1 MMKNKT
7 ARLIITPQNRYYLT
21 GFSSSLGY
29 LFIVDKRKIL
39 YVDGRYIEAAKNGV
53 SQGVD
58 VRLLT
63 TFSAAAKE
71 VVQDYAISEIEC
83 EIDITVR
90 QKMMID
96 KALCDISLKASAEM
110 NESLLAERAVKSQ
123 SEIEN
128 IISAQRIAEM
138 AFSNIL
144 DFIHAGVTERD
155 IALRLEYDMRR
166 LGAEGVSFETI
177 AVSGANS
184 SKPHGVPTDKPIE
197 NGDFITMDFGALYGG
212 YCSDMTRT
220 VAVGYAD
227 DEMQM
232 VYETVLSAQLS
243 GIAKIAPSVAASEVD
258 AAARSVIEKA
268 GYGEYFTHSLGH
280 GVGIDIHEKPNLSPK
295 SDEILQCGNVV
306 TCEPGI
312 YMPEKFGVRIEDML
326 FVTENGCENITK
338 SEKML
343 IILK

>member
-29 LFIVDKRKIL
+29 LFIVEKKKIL
-39 YVDGRYIEAAKNGV
+39 YVDGRYIEAAKNGA
-53 SQGVD
+53 SQGVE

-63 TFSAAAKE
+63 SFSAAASE
-71 VVQDYAISEIEC
+71 VVRQYGISEIVC

-96 KALCDISLKASAEM
+96 KALCDVSVKASAEM
-110 NESLLAERAVKSQ
+110 NEGLLGERAVKSRN
-123 SEIEN
+123 EIEN
-128 IISAQRIAEM
+128 IISAQRIAEK
-138 AFSNIL
+138 AFNNIL

-166 LGAEGVSFETI
+166 LGAEGVSFDTI

-197 NGDFITMDFGALYGG
+197 NGDFVTMDFGALYGG

-227 DEMQM
+227 DEMQR

-243 GIAKIAPSVAASEVD
+243 GIAEIAPGVAASKVD
-258 AAARSVIEKA
+258 AVARSVIEKA
-268 GYGEYFTHSLGH
+268 GYGKYFTHSLGH
-280 GVGIDIHEKPNLSPK
+280 GVGIDIHEKPTLSPK
-295 SDEILQCGNVV
+295 SDEALQCGNVV